1 MQQRN
6 LPVVRAH
13 SQAINLI
20 AEGGDIWSDDT
31 CKVLSAFR
39 TVYLKE
45 YSALPTNTQFTERGV
60 KESGTTSLGRREEIT
75 RSIFAISRGKL
86 IPEALK
92 KGQAE
97 ILPEFLIEIKKRNS
111 AG

>member
-1 MQQRN
+1 MQQRK

-20 AEGGDIWSDDT
+20 AEGGDISSDDA

-60 KESGTTSLGRREEIT
+60 KESGHTSIGRRGEMTKASSLCLEG
-75 RSIFAISRGKL
+75 R
-86 IPEALK
+86 
-92 KGQAE
+92 
-97 ILPEFLIEIKKRNS
+97 
-111 AG
+111 